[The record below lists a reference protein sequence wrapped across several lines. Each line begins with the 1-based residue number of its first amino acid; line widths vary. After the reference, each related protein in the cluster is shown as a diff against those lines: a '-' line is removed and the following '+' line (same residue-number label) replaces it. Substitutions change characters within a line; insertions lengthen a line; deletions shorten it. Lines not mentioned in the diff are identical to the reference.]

1 MHVTMVKKKMA
12 DGSDCRK
19 CADVTAYLQARGFWD
34 RIDEVV
40 WAQENDPQSPGMV
53 LGKRLGV
60 ERAPFFVVGDEKG
73 EPVYTS
79 VLQLIPAR
87 FGKGVSSSERA
98 RVVDPD
104 DAGGIWSSL
113 RLAAGRLDV

>member
-40 WAQENDPQSPGMV
+40 WAYENDPESPGMV

-60 ERAPFFVVGDEKG
+60 ERAPCFLVHDDRG

-79 VLQLIPAR
+79 AVARIPEPLGTAVHPAPPAR
-87 FGKGVSSSERA
+87 A
-98 RVVDPD
+98 
-104 DAGGIWSSL
+104 
-113 RLAAGRLDV
+113 

>member
-40 WAQENDPQSPGMV
+40 WAHENDPESPGMV
-53 LGKRLGV
+53 LGKRLGI
-60 ERAPFFVVGDEKG
+60 ERAPFFVLRDERG
-73 EPVYTS
+73 ETVYTS
-79 VLQLIPAR
+79 ALQLIQERSVTVAHTAEPAR
-87 FGKGVSSSERA
+87 ADE
-98 RVVDPD
+98 PD
-104 DAGGIWSSL
+104 QWR
-113 RLAAGRLDV
+113 RL